1 MTPQDTVQAF
11 LRDRKGVLALDERE
25 HVLQKRF
32 SEFGVPFTEE
42 NQRAYFELF
51 FSTVGI
57 EESLSG
63 VLFSEEIFEKI
74 IQNDWGLAER
84 IASKEIAL
92 GIHFA
97 DDGERDIHSRLQK
110 YQSYGIRAVKKGV
123 SVHVGEDVSTEDF
136 KKQFQKLAE
145 FSHTLQTLGVVP
157 IVGIELVVEG
167 DHTSGHAEETLM
179 KAHTHVVDVLE
190 GTQVDFSSLIIETSM
205 ASAGLQN
212 SNLIEPREVAERT
225 VRALTAAL
233 PRTIGGV
240 LLFSNGES
248 AETATADLNAIA
260 RLEPFPWPIA
270 FCFARALQDPVFAS
284 WQGKQE
290 NIPEAHAI
298 FRRRLLLNSVADAA
312 GYGTAMES

>member
-1 MTPQDTVQAF
+1 MTLKDMVQAF
-11 LRDRKGVLALDERE
+11 LRDRKGVLALDEHE

-32 SEFGVPFTEE
+32 SEFDVPFTEE

-51 FSTVGI
+51 VSTVGI

-63 VLFSEEIFEKI
+63 VLLSEEILEKI
-74 IQNDWGLAER
+74 IQNDWGLTER
-84 IASKEIAL
+84 IASKEIVL
-92 GIHFA
+92 GLHFA
-97 DDGERDIHSRLQK
+97 DDGERDIHARLQK
-110 YQSYGIRAVKKGV
+110 YQSYGIRAVKKSV
-123 SVHVGEDVSTEDF
+123 SVQVGEDVATEDF

-145 FSHTLQTLGVVP
+145 FSHTLQALSVVP
-157 IVGIELVVEG
+157 ILGIELILEG
-167 DHTSGHAEETLM
+167 THTSGAAEETLL
-179 KAHTHVVDVLE
+179 KAHAHLVDVLE
-190 GTQVDFSSLIIETSM
+190 GAQIDFSELIIETSM

-212 SNLIEPREVAERT
+212 PNTVEPREVAERT

-270 FCFARALQDPVFAS
+270 FCFARALQDPVLAV

-290 NIPEAHAI
+290 NVPEAHAI
-298 FRRRLLLNSVADAA
+298 FRRRLLLNSAADAA
-312 GYGTAMES
+312 GYGAAMES